1 MERLSVTSRYDCAV
15 CICLCLLPAAWM
27 AGHARGSWNTEELNR
42 KAKGMHRIPFR
53 LERIP
58 AISDHD
64 AMIPSFQLSNS
75 FVESE
80 CGTAFKPLPHRN
92 AKATGNRTSSLR
104 VRSRWTVRGKPNVQT
119 SPRTATGRDGANAP
133 RARRR
138 TGQPATVLPNT
149 NATWLRHITER
160 VLTCV
165 QVKRQNLRAT
175 SGGHV
180 VGGGAEGV
188 AIGFWETQQPAHGPG
203 SGALS
208 PVYALSRCQ

>member
-1 MERLSVTSRYDCAV
+1 MEY
-15 CICLCLLPAAWM
+15 
-27 AGHARGSWNTEELNR
+27 TEELNR

-80 CGTAFKPLPHRN
+80 CGTAFNPLPHRKPQ
-92 AKATGNRTSSLR
+92 ATSSLR
-104 VRSRWTVRGKPNVQT
+104 VGAKTSRETSVR
-119 SPRTATGRDGANAP
+119 PRTATGRDGANAP

-175 SGGHV
+175 RAVTS
-180 VGGGAEGV
+180 
-188 AIGFWETQQPAHGPG
+188 
-203 SGALS
+203 
-208 PVYALSRCQ
+208 

>member
-80 CGTAFKPLPHRN
+80 CGTAFKPLPHRKPQ
-92 AKATGNRTSSLR
+92 ATSSLR
-104 VRSRWTVRGKPNVQT
+104 VGCENVRRAKQV

-149 NATWLRHITER
+149 NATWLRHITRNAFSRASVNVAKTSAPRER
-160 VLTCV
+160 
-165 QVKRQNLRAT
+165 
-175 SGGHV
+175 
-180 VGGGAEGV
+180 
-188 AIGFWETQQPAHGPG
+188 
-203 SGALS
+203 
-208 PVYALSRCQ
+208 SRRGRWG

>member
-80 CGTAFKPLPHRN
+80 CGTAFKPLPHR
-92 AKATGNRTSSLR
+92 KPQATQSSLR
-104 VRSRWTVRGKPNVQT
+104 VGVRITSRET
-119 SPRTATGRDGANAP
+119 SPPEPRP
-133 RARRR
+133 RARRCKR
-138 TGQPATVLPNT
+138 AARSAPHRPAG
-149 NATWLRHITER
+149 H
-160 VLTCV
+160 
-165 QVKRQNLRAT
+165 RAT
-175 SGGHV
+175 KYQRYVAATHYGTRSHVRPSQTPKPPRHESGHV

>member
-80 CGTAFKPLPHRN
+80 CGTAFKPLPHRKPQAN
-92 AKATGNRTSSLR
+92 KSSHLR
-104 VRSRWTVRGKPNVQT
+104 VCRLAAVGARNYVQT
-119 SPRTATGRDGANAP
+119 SPPNRD
-133 RARRR
+133 RARRCKR
-138 TGQPATVLPNT
+138 AARSAPHRPAG
-149 NATWLRHITER
+149 H
-160 VLTCV
+160 
-165 QVKRQNLRAT
+165 RAT
-175 SGGHV
+175 KYQRYVATTHYGTRSHVRPSQTRKPPRHESGHV